1 MTATPQ
7 IPRAQ
12 RLALQMQRLVLWV
25 SKHWLLLFNGFFA
38 LYLGGA
44 YLTPWLMQAGL
55 ETPARIL
62 YTLYGFT
69 CHQLPQRSY
78 FFGGEAGAFFASY
91 DLPTLIAHG
100 ANPTNELTLRTFIGD
115 PQLGYKAAIA
125 HRLTG
130 MYSGVLTA
138 GLLYALVRHKHRLKP
153 LPVWLLFFFLAPMAI
168 DGTSHL
174 INDLTGWGF
183 RDTNAW
189 AVRLTGGAFPPDF
202 YVGSGVGTL
211 NWLLRTV
218 TGFLFGFGMIAFAYP
233 LLEWGFED
241 MRREAE
247 TALARNLARLHAAAA
262 PTQQEP

>member
-1 MTATPQ
+1 MSETTIQPTAS
-7 IPRAQ
+7 Q
-12 RLALQMQRLVLWV
+12 RLALRMQQWVLWV
-25 SKHWLLLFNGFFA
+25 SQHWLLLFNGFFA

-44 YLTPWLMQAGL
+44 YLTPWLMQAGFDGI
-55 ETPARIL
+55 ARVF

-78 FFGGEAGAFFASY
+78 FFGGEAGAFFSTY

-100 ANPTNELTLRTFIGD
+100 ADATNELTLREFIGD

-130 MYSGVLTA
+130 MYSGVLVA
-138 GLLYALVRHKHRLKP
+138 GVLYAFVRNMRQVRP
-153 LPVWLLFFFLAPMAI
+153 MPFWLLFFFLTPMAI

-174 INDLTGWGF
+174 INDITGWGF
-183 RDTNAW
+183 RDTNTW
-189 AVRLTGGAFPPDF
+189 AVWLTRGAFPPDF

-211 NWLLRTV
+211 NWLLRTI
-218 TGFLFGFGMIAFAYP
+218 TGFLFGFGIISFAYP

-247 TALARNLARLHAAAA
+247 AALARNRARLAG
-262 PTQQEP
+262 EE

>member
-1 MTATPQ
+1 MSEMPIQPT
-7 IPRAQ
+7 RSQ
-12 RLALQMQRLVLWV
+12 RVAIRLQQFVLWF
-25 SKHWLLLFNGFFA
+25 SKHWLLVFNGFFA

-44 YLTPWLMQAGL
+44 YLTPWLMQAGF
-55 ETPARIL
+55 ESVAKVL

-78 FFGGEAGAFFASY
+78 FFGGEAHAFFASY

-100 ANPTNELTLRTFIGD
+100 ADATNELTLREFIGD

-138 GLLYALVRHKHRLKP
+138 GLLYALVRKVRQVRP
-153 LPVWLLFFFLAPMAI
+153 LPIWLLFFFLIPMAI

-174 INDLTGWGF
+174 INDITGWGF

-189 AVRLTGGAFPPDF
+189 AVALTGGAFPPSF

-211 NWLLRTV
+211 NWLLRTI
-218 TGFLFGFGMIAFAYP
+218 TGFLFGFGVIWFAYP
-233 LLEWGFED
+233 LLELGFED

-247 TALARNLARLHAAAA
+247 TTLAHNLARLRA
-262 PTQQEP
+262 PKATQKRA